1 MDEDE
6 KVLSDLETQLDNIF
20 MVLSSNNSNDSDI
33 LESQHGLNDKHM
45 SSLLDA
51 CRQMDSWFIKKR
63 LALSTY
69 CQEYALKEEIDALNA
84 ECTRKEKLV
93 QEVKSR
99 IEDYSKSLQII
110 IDQVLLLCYYS
121 FFSSQKT
128 FHISHNWLKYFVSLV
143 DSPFYGIRSFFPVL
157 FTRKSFKIHLRC
169 SFTVSGPCDQLQH
182 IVVIVIM
189 LNR

>member
-20 MVLSSNNSNDSDI
+20 MVLSSNNSNDSDV
-33 LESQHGLNDKHM
+33 LESQHGLNDRHM

-69 CQEYALKEEIDALNA
+69 CQEYALKEEIDSLNA

-93 QEVKSR
+93 HELKAR

-110 IDQVLLLCYYS
+110 IDQVLLLSYCL

-128 FHISHNWLKYFVSLV
+128 FLISHNWSKYFVFPV
-143 DSPFYGIRSFFPVL
+143 DSSLYEICPFLLVL
-157 FTRKSFKIHLRC
+157 FTHKSFKIRLCC
-169 SFTVSGPCDQLQH
+169 SFTVSGPSDLLQH
-182 IVVIVIM
+182 GCYSY
-189 LNR
+189 NTS